1 MHPFAIS
8 SMLMTTKL
16 KTSERYFQ
24 IPMRLFHQ
32 ISPPKYCTST
42 TFGKPQTHYLIFQT
56 WPPSWLKIVLLL
68 LSPS

>member
-1 MHPFAIS
+1 MHPFAIFA
-8 SMLMTTKL
+8 MLMTTKL
-16 KTSERYFQ
+16 KTPERYFQ

-32 ISPPKYCTST
+32 ISPKYCTNT

-56 WPPSWLKIVLLL
+56 GPSSWLKTLILL